1 MKIILIFIVLS
12 IINVIFSTARSLLTI
27 NGGKWIASIMN
38 ASYFAF
44 YNIVLIYTVADFP
57 LWIKCVVT
65 FGANLVGV
73 FIVKY
78 YEEKHRPERLWKCEL
93 ALPMSVAPDA
103 GDIVKKH
110 LNHRGIECNYNALGK
125 WWIFNCYCETKEQT
139 KTVKW
144 LAKKYNGRLSAYESA
159 PL

>member
-57 LWIKCVVT
+57 LWTKCVIT
-65 FGANLVGV
+65 FGANLIGV
-73 FIVKY
+73 FIVKAIQ
-78 YEEKHRPERLWKCEL
+78 ERHTPVKLWKIEM
-93 ALPMSVAPDA
+93 ALPIPNSPNGSA
-103 GDIVKKH
+103 IKKVLH
-110 LNHRGIECNYNALGK
+110 NSGIECNYTNLGN
-125 WWIFNCYCETKEQT
+125 WRIYNCYCDTKSKT
-139 KTVKW
+139 KAVKNIAQKW
-144 LAKKYNGRLSAYESA
+144 GGRISAYESKDF
-159 PL
+159 

>member
-1 MKIILIFIVLS
+1 MKIILLFIVLS

-27 NGGKWIASIMN
+27 NGGKGIASVMN
-38 ASYFAF
+38 ASYFSF

-57 LWIKCVVT
+57 LWIKCVIT
-65 FGANLVGV
+65 FFANLIGV

-78 YEEKHRPERLWKCEL
+78 YEEKHRPEKLWKCEL
-93 ALPMSVAPDA
+93 ALPMNTTLDTGNFIKAY
-103 GDIVKKH
+103 
-110 LNHRGIECNYNALGK
+110 LNDKGIECNYTVLGK

-139 KTVKW
+139 SSVKF

>member
-1 MKIILIFIVLS
+1 MKVILIFIVLS

-27 NGGKWIASIMN
+27 NGGKGIASVMN

-44 YNIVLIYTVADFP
+44 YNVVLIYTVADFP
-57 LWIKCVVT
+57 LWIKCVIT
-65 FGANLVGV
+65 FFANLIGV

-93 ALPMSVAPDA
+93 ALPMSTAPDA
-103 GDIVKKH
+103 GNIIKNYLHD
-110 LNHRGIECNYNALGK
+110 RGIECNYTVLGK

-139 KTVKW
+139 ASVKF
-144 LAKKYNGRLSAYESA
+144 LAKEYNGRLSAYESA

>member
-1 MKIILIFIVLS
+1 MKIILIFIALS
-12 IINVIFSTARSLLTI
+12 IVNVIFSTTRSLLTI

-57 LWIKCVVT
+57 LWIKCVIT
-65 FGANLVGV
+65 FGANLIGV

-93 ALPMSVAPDA
+93 ALPMSTAPDA
-103 GDIVKKH
+103 GNIIKSYLHD
-110 LNHRGIECNYNALGK
+110 RGIECNYTVLGK

-139 KTVKW
+139 SSVKI
-144 LAKKYNGRLSAYESA
+144 LAKEFNGRLSAYESA